1 MKELDLDLL
10 LKEKREEPL
19 KTSVSDVE
27 KWLKGGFV
35 LAGLL
40 ISLKWLF
47 TQKKWFMFTSITS
60 VSLIA
65 ALSFLLPQK
74 AEKTS
79 IQAADQLMVDSTSDG
94 STNKVK
100 VKKIET
106 LTYPIKVT
114 DISIA
119 HLSFLKPN
127 NIESI
132 IKSIELEPLQDLN
145 QTVYNN
151 SEEQT
156 FTRIDANGFVH
167 FTLVKGSACSVQNQV
182 KNEIGP
188 VSVSYYVKHGT
199 LYINSSEE
207 NEAGDLIIT
216 AVNLDKI
223 KLNGFCEMITT
234 SVFESDELELDAN
247 GFTNFNAELQ
257 ANELEI
263 EINGETKGTLNLK
276 GADLDFESNGFCE
289 ISLKGDYEKS
299 RFEINGMSKI
309 SLIGYSG
316 TTVLDVNGESK
327 IDAVQFQSNELYL
340 KVNGFNKK
348 METTVHQSL
357 DAKISGENTVII
369 NGSPKE
375 VTQEVTE
382 GSKLKIK

>member
-19 KTSVSDVE
+19 STSSSDVE
-27 KWLKGGFV
+27 TWLKGGFV

-65 ALSFLLPQK
+65 VLTFLLPEK
-74 AEKTS
+74 AEKNF
-79 IQAADQLMVDSTSDG
+79 IQASNTSKVFSTSEG
-94 STNKVK
+94 PTNEDDL
-100 VKKIET
+100 KKIET
-106 LTYPIKVT
+106 LNYQTQLT
-114 DISIA
+114 DNSIT
-119 HLSFLKPN
+119 HLSFLTPK

-132 IKSIELEPLQDLN
+132 LESFEPEPLHHIS
-145 QTVYNN
+145 QTAYNN

-167 FTLVKGSACSVQNQV
+167 FTLVKGTSCTVQNLV
-182 KNEIGP
+182 KTGGSESIH
-188 VSVSYYVKHGT
+188 YYIKHGT

-207 NEAGDLIIT
+207 NNAGDLIIT

-234 SVFESDELELDAN
+234 SVFESDEIELDAN
-247 GFTNFNAELQ
+247 GFTILNAELQ

-263 EINGETKGTLNLK
+263 EINGETKGTLKLK
-276 GADLDFESNGFCE
+276 GMDLDLESNGFNDV
-289 ISLKGDYEKS
+289 IINVALEKS
-299 RFEINGMSKI
+299 RFDFNGMSKI
-309 SLIGYSG
+309 NLFGNSG
-316 TTVLDVNGESK
+316 TTVLEVNGESK
-327 IDAVQFQSNELYL
+327 IDAEQFQSNELYL

-348 METTVHQSL
+348 LETTVFGIL
-357 DAKISGENTVII
+357 DAKITGENTVII